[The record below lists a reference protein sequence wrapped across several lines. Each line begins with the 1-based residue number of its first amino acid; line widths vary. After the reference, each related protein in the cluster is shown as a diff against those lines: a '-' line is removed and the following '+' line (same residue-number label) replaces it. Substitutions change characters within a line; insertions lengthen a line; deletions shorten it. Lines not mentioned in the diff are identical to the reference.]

1 MNDSTIQFNPQIAKE
16 NDEVR
21 IAFYANIGFYIE
33 MAQMLEFN
41 IRKLLCYKLSVEEIE
56 KTDITK
62 DSIVEICNK
71 FDKCYQNTYQK
82 KMTLG
87 QLIKDG
93 EKKNVFS
100 DKVIKSLKIVN
111 DYRQILVHKI
121 FQNNVVSK
129 DLENAEFVSNYTQNK
144 LLSMTNFTDN
154 LNKKI
159 IEDIL
164 EYREK
169 LHDYKKRYGIMI

>member
-1 MNDSTIQFNPQIAKE
+1 MAK
-16 NDEVR
+16 
-21 IAFYANIGFYIE
+21 
-33 MAQMLEFN
+33 
-41 IRKLLCYKLSVEEIE
+41 
-56 KTDITK
+56 
-62 DSIVEICNK
+62 
-71 FDKCYQNTYQK
+71 
-82 KMTLG
+82 
-87 QLIKDG
+87 
-93 EKKNVFS
+93 KKNVFS

>member
-1 MNDSTIQFNPQIAKE
+1 MNDCNIQFNSLIAKG

-41 IRKLLCYKLSVEEIE
+41 IRKLLCYKLSVEEIA

-62 DSIVEICNK
+62 DSIVEIINH
-71 FDKCYQNTYQK
+71 FDKYYQDTYQK
-82 KMTLG
+82 RMTLG
-87 QLIKDG
+87 QLIKDT

-100 DKVIKSLKIVN
+100 DKIIESLKIVN
-111 DYRQILVHKI
+111 DYRQKLVHKI

-129 DLENAEFVSNYTQNK
+129 DLENAGYVSNYTQNR
-144 LLSMTNFTDN
+144 LISMTNFTDN
-154 LNKKI
+154 LNKEI
-159 IEDIL
+159 IETIL
-164 EYREK
+164 TYQEK
-169 LHDYKKRYGIMI
+169 LHDYKKRCGITI